1 MTGCALGETKLLECD
16 EGVVYVS
23 SPELEE
29 WVLTAYTRYA
39 LRLVV
44 FFNPGVIPS
53 YFCCAKEK

>member
-1 MTGCALGETKLLECD
+1 MTWCSLGETKQLECD

-39 LRLVV
+39 LRLV
-44 FFNPGVIPS
+44 FFNPGVMPS
-53 YFCCAKEK
+53 